1 VGAVT
6 EGTEAARPAA
16 GGAPAR
22 GPGAARPPAGILGV
36 ADRCRDD
43 DGSADPA
50 AAAALAAFAAGAGSE
65 HAALLALAATR
76 LLVPVV
82 AGLGDA
88 GEDAG
93 SAPPGGGEKSSD
105 MSLPTLVGRDGRR
118 AVPAFTSL
126 AALARWQPSARPM
139 PAAADLV
146 WRAAAADACSVVI
159 DVAGPVPLAVEG
171 ARLAA
176 LAGGRP
182 VPAPDEDP
190 DVQAAVAAAITEAV
204 AQTPAARALA
214 AAAGPGEGALAGFV
228 LHPGVHGGDLLIELT
243 VAPMIDAQ
251 ELAAQVG
258 PAVMQLLGPRL
269 RRGIAL
275 ALSPPPAPGPPAS
288 G

>member
-22 GPGAARPPAGILGV
+22 GPGAARPHAGILGV
-36 ADRCRDD
+36 ADRFRDD

-176 LAGGRP
+176 LAGGGP

-214 AAAGPGEGALAGFV
+214 AAAGPGDGALAGFV
-228 LHPGVHGGDLLIELT
+228 LYPGVDGGDLLIELT

>member
-1 VGAVT
+1 
-6 EGTEAARPAA
+6 
-16 GGAPAR
+16 
-22 GPGAARPPAGILGV
+22 
-36 ADRCRDD
+36 
-43 DGSADPA
+43 
-50 AAAALAAFAAGAGSE
+50 
-65 HAALLALAATR
+65 
-76 LLVPVV
+76 
-82 AGLGDA
+82 
-88 GEDAG
+88 
-93 SAPPGGGEKSSD
+93 

-146 WRAAAADACSVVI
+146 WRAAAAEACSVVI

-176 LAGGRP
+176 LARGGP

-214 AAAGPGEGALAGFV
+214 AAAEPGGALAGFV
-228 LHPGVHGGDLLIELT
+228 LHPGVDGGDLLIELA
-243 VAPMIDAQ
+243 VAPVVDAQ
-251 ELAAQVG
+251 ELAARVG

-275 ALSPPPAPGPPAS
+275 ALSPPPAPAPARRRRQADPSPRGRVLPRRRSAKPPAS
-288 G
+288 APAAIRTRPARASRPFVVMDVVPSPVAAPPLGTAVTSSTALVEPTPPGQSISGL